1 MDTTLNLI
9 KQLDRS
15 LQNKILY
22 YYFGLGTDT
31 AVILRPLIRRLS
43 KVPHYNHPDMTL
55 WRRLTPL
62 RGCQQ
67 ITASIG
73 SMFGMIAKYELQSA
87 YCDSP
92 ICFHPNKDMHS
103 FNARLIVGFTFI
115 HKYQSLHHPYLHG
128 TPTAMIIK
136 QKNKAPK

>member
-1 MDTTLNLI
+1 MNDTLNLI

-43 KVPHYNHPDMTL
+43 MVPHYNHPDMTL
-55 WRRLTPL
+55 WRHLTPL
-62 RGCQQ
+62 HDCQKL
-67 ITASIG
+67 TASIG
-73 SMFGMIAKYELQSA
+73 SMFGMTAKYELQSA

-92 ICFHPNKDMHS
+92 LCFHSNKDMHS
-103 FNARLIVGFTFI
+103 FNARLIVGFTFVY
-115 HKYQSLHHPYLHG
+115 KYQSLNHPYLHG

-136 QKNKAPK
+136 QRQQIK